1 MNALAAPE
9 RPSFKFTDIQVYESV
24 LAESLQREVLAHL
37 HEPGWA
43 FGAYS
48 DASPNASRYW
58 YKHFAGYVRDGQE
71 ARTARGVEDELAA
84 TSTVVCSV
92 WRQLKSGPLAGHTL
106 TRCYANGYPAGS
118 EGGLHLDSNV
128 TDHYTAIYYP
138 HTSWHPNF
146 AGETVFFA
154 ADGSDIL
161 LSVYPK
167 PNRLV
172 VFPGVIPHVARGVSR
187 MCPQLRV
194 TLMFKTAK
202 SSFPMARA

>member
-1 MNALAAPE
+1 MNAITAITPAWFNASDVQIYDNALAEA
-9 RPSFKFTDIQVYESV
+9 
-24 LAESLQREVLAHL
+24 LQGDVVAHL
-37 HEPGWA
+37 NEPGWA

-58 YKHFAGYVRDGQE
+58 YKHFAGYVRDGKE
-71 ARTARGVEDELAA
+71 ARTAQGVEDELETASSVISA
-84 TSTVVCSV
+84 V
-92 WRQLKSGPLAGHTL
+92 WRQLKSGPLAGHSL

-128 TDHYTAIYYP
+128 PDHFTAIYYP

-154 ADGSDIL
+154 GDGSDIV

-202 SSFPMARA
+202 SSFPTAR

>member
-1 MNALAAPE
+1 MNAVTAIKPAL
-9 RPSFKFTDIQVYESV
+9 FTAGDIQVYDGA
-24 LAESLQREVLAHL
+24 LTDALQGEVLAHL

-71 ARTARGVEDELAA
+71 ARTAQGVEDELAA
-84 TSTVVCSV
+84 SSAVISAV
-92 WRQLKSGPLAGHTL
+92 WRQMKSGPLAGHSL

-128 TDHYTAIYYP
+128 PDHFTAIYYP

-154 ADGSDIL
+154 ADGSDII

-187 MCPQLRV
+187 TCPQLRV
-194 TLMFKTAK
+194 TLMFKTAR
-202 SSFPMARA
+202 SSFPTAR

>member
-1 MNALAAPE
+1 MNAITPITPAAFCASDIQIYDNALASP
-9 RPSFKFTDIQVYESV
+9 
-24 LAESLQREVLAHL
+24 LQREVLAHL
-37 HEPGWA
+37 NEPGWA

-58 YKHFAGYVRDGQE
+58 YKHFAGYVRDGRE
-71 ARTARGVEDELAA
+71 ARTAQGVEEELAA
-84 TSTVVCSV
+84 ACPVVFRV
-92 WRQLKSGPLAGHTL
+92 WEQLKAGPLAGHSL

-118 EGGLHLDSNV
+118 EGGLHLDSNLS
-128 TDHYTAIYYP
+128 DHYTAIYYP

-146 AGETVFFA
+146 AGETVFFT
-154 ADGSDIL
+154 ADGSDII

-172 VFPGVIPHVARGVSR
+172 IFPGVIPHVARGVSR
-187 MCPQLRV
+187 TCPQLRV

-202 SSFPMARA
+202 SSFPTPG